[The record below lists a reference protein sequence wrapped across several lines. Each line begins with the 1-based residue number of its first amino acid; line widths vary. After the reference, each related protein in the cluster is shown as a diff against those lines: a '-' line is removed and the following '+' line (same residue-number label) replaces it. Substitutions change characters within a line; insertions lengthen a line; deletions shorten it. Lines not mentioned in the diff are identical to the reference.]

1 MNSAL
6 NPGFSG
12 IAWASLLMA
21 ALLLFAHLNRVS
33 LLRKGLMSALRAT
46 VQLLAMGLVLDRVF
60 AIDQALIV
68 LGVLA
73 IMVLVAGFTA
83 DAQIK
88 RVVGHLSLA
97 LCAVLASV
105 TLVILLFVTRLVL
118 KLPELP
124 ARYAI
129 PLGGIV
135 LGNAMTAATLAA
147 NRYIESLSDGRAR
160 VETALSLG
168 ASPAQADLPA
178 FSSAFMTA
186 VTPVLNAMLI
196 VGIVKLPGIMSG
208 QILGGSQPWI
218 AAQYQLVVMF
228 MLVCGDGLTALWV
241 LRILRGRAFS
251 SAWQMR
257 F

>member
-1 MNSAL
+1 MNSPL
-6 NPGFSG
+6 EPGISG

-21 ALLLFAHLNRVS
+21 ALLLAAHLNGIA
-33 LLRKGLMSALRAT
+33 LLRRGLLAATRSA
-46 VQLLAMGLVLDRVF
+46 VQLTAVGLVLDRVF
-60 AIDQALIV
+60 AIDEAFLV
-68 LGVLA
+68 LGILCV
-73 IMVLVAGFTA
+73 MVFVAGATA
-83 DAQIK
+83 DSQIK
-88 RVVGHLSLA
+88 RVVGRLWLV
-97 LCAVLASV
+97 LCAVLVCV
-105 TLVILLFVTRLVL
+105 TLSILLFVTHWVL
-118 KLPELP
+118 QLPELS

-147 NRYIESLSDGRAR
+147 NRYFEHLSDGRAR

-178 FSSAFMTA
+178 FTSSFLTA

-208 QILGGSQPWI
+208 QMLGGSQPWI

-228 MLVCGDGLTALWV
+228 MLACGDGLTALWV
-241 LRILRGRAFS
+241 LRILRRRVFS
-251 SAWQMR
+251 TAWQLKI
-257 F
+257 